1 MDIRFLQSWKG
12 ALLIAAFITVAVTG
26 YKAVFGPDV
35 ATRIAETRLRNTF
48 PNGRPSDEVMNR
60 HIVGGSVVSPFGL
73 RLREFVGVFQGVT
86 QAFEP
91 VDARSF
97 VLRFNRIDPVTR
109 QPQEWAFLFRLV
121 NGPEDIALNSGFDG
135 PAVYVVT
142 MAADR
147 VAVSQLELDMVF
159 TNAAGLAR
167 RARANQ

>member
-1 MDIRFLQSWKG
+1 
-12 ALLIAAFITVAVTG
+12 
-26 YKAVFGPDV
+26 
-35 ATRIAETRLRNTF
+35 
-48 PNGRPSDEVMNR
+48 
-60 HIVGGSVVSPFGL
+60 
-73 RLREFVGVFQGVT
+73 VT

-121 NGPEDIALNSGFDG
+121 NGPEDVALNSGFDG
-135 PAVYVVT
+135 PAVYVVN